1 MAQQQGGGGFQ
12 QAAGLIRYFDEE
24 EESSINIDP
33 RFVVGAALLSAV
45 VVSSLNFLYPVT

>member
-1 MAQQQGGGGFQ
+1 MAQQDGGGGFQ

-33 RFVVGAALLSAV
+33 RFVVGGAILTGI
-45 VVSSLNFLYPVT
+45 VVSSLNFFYPVT